1 MPVSI
6 PPIPSGNSTLV
17 VTGRVGTAG
26 INVDIGSITL
36 DNLPMPSGDDIDN
49 VRKAVE
55 DQYKTA
61 GITGNIA
68 VTLIS
73 SSSTQTIFNIKFNGV
88 INQSGFT
95 MTQNYDITYTYTK
108 K

>member
-1 MPVSI
+1 M
-6 PPIPSGNSTLV
+6 NTLNYF
-17 VTGRVGTAG
+17 TGQASRVG
-26 INVDIGSITL
+26 NVSDSHIHK
-36 DNLPMPSGDDIDN
+36 P
-49 VRKAVE
+49 VC
-55 DQYKTA
+55 QA

-73 SSSTQTIFNIKFNGV
+73 SSSTQTVFNIKFNGV

>member
-1 MPVSI
+1 MEKKTQKIIHIILMLIV
-6 PPIPSGNSTLV
+6 LAV
-17 VTGRVGTAG
+17 MLTGT
-26 INVDIGSITL
+26 
-36 DNLPMPSGDDIDN
+36 
-49 VRKAVE
+49 
-55 DQYKTA
+55 
-61 GITGNIA
+61 IA
-68 VTLIS
+68 VTPIS